1 MKILN
6 SQQIGN
12 GETNIIILHGFLG
25 MGDNWKSFAKRL
37 DGVKFKINL
46 IDQRNHGKS
55 FWDDRMSYA
64 DMATDLLNFC
74 NSQNIHKTIIIG
86 HSMGGKTAMKFS
98 SMFPE
103 RVEKLIVVDIAPKKY
118 FPDFKNIFDGYNHLD
133 LDTFKSR
140 SEIDNVYKI
149 FVVDNF
155 LRSFL
160 MKNIYR
166 DKQGKFRL
174 YINLK
179 VLEKKITEIGSF
191 DHKNLFFNKSTVFIK
206 GSKSEYILE
215 NDKNLIKKYFPK
227 SILLKV
233 HNAGHW
239 VHNDK
244 PKVFE
249 KIVKNII

>member
-6 SQQIGN
+6 SQQIGK
-12 GETNIIILHGFLG
+12 GETNIVILHGFLG

-37 DGVKFKINL
+37 DGQKFKINL
-46 IDQRNHGKS
+46 VDQRNHGKS
-55 FWDDRMSYA
+55 FWDDSMSYV
-64 DMATDLLNFC
+64 DMATDLLMFC
-74 NSQNIHKTIIIG
+74 NSQNIHKTIVIG

-118 FPDFKNIFDGYNHLD
+118 SPDFKNIIDGYNHLD
-133 LDTFKSR
+133 LDSFNSR
-140 SEIDNVYKI
+140 AEIDNVYKI
-149 FVVDNF
+149 FVEDNS

-160 MKNIYR
+160 MKNIHR
-166 DKQGKFRL
+166 DKEGKFRL
-174 YINLK
+174 RINLK

-191 DHKNLFFNKSTVFIK
+191 DHENLFFNKSTVFIK
-206 GSKSEYILE
+206 GSKSDYILE
-215 NDKNLIKKYFPK
+215 NDENLIKKCFPK
-227 SILLKV
+227 SFLHKV

-244 PKVFE
+244 PEVFE
-249 KIVKNII
+249 KIVKSII